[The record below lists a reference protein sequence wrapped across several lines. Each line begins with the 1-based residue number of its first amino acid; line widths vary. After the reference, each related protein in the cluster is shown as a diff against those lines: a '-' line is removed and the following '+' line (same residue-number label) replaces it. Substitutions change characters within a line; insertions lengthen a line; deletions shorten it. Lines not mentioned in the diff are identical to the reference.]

1 MSKNKNKDNRYRLEN
16 ISIKEIVDKYPD
28 KYVETLQK
36 GKNTVLV
43 LDTCKIVFKNEN
55 DQDIWLPHAKK
66 LTRQGLVSMNNTPRY
81 QELCCTLQYVNN

>member
-28 KYVETLQK
+28 KYVKTLQK

-55 DQDIWLPHAKK
+55 D
-66 LTRQGLVSMNNTPRY
+66 
-81 QELCCTLQYVNN
+81 